1 MRVPLLDLKAQYK
14 KIKDEISSSLKE
26 VIEHQRFILGPDVE
40 DLEKRIACY
49 SETKFAI
56 GVASGSDALLISL
69 RALGIGY
76 GDKVITSPF
85 TFFATAGMV
94 HNVRAKPLFVDIKP
108 DTFNISPERLL
119 ECVEETCKQINGQPK
134 AIIPVHLFGQMADMD
149 PIIALA
155 KKYDIKVVED
165 AAQSIGAEY
174 NGYKAG
180 SVGNLGC
187 FSFYP
192 SKNLGGY
199 GDGGMIVTN
208 DESLAN
214 KIRMLRAH
222 GEKSKYIHSFVGY
235 NSRLDALQAVILRVK
250 LKYLDEWSRKREK
263 NAQYYNKKFV
273 EEGLASKGSD
283 EGDSEHPLILPCTAK
298 ERKHIYHQ
306 YTIRV
311 KKGLRDTLQNFLRE
325 NEIGTAIYYPLPLHL
340 QECFQYLGY
349 KRGDF
354 PVAEK
359 ISEEVLS
366 LPVYP
371 ELTHEMQDYVV
382 DKIKE
387 FFKKRFLKKSEI
399 SDFTDKSRDYTD

>member
-1 MRVPLLDLKAQYK
+1 MQVPLLDLKAQYK
-14 KIKDEISSSLKE
+14 KIKDEINSSVKE

-40 DLEKRIACY
+40 DLEERIASY
-49 SETKFAI
+49 SRTKFAI
-56 GVASGSDALLISL
+56 GVASGSDALLLSL
-69 RALGIGY
+69 RALGVGY

-85 TFFATAGMV
+85 TFFASAGMIHHV
-94 HNVRAKPLFVDIKP
+94 GARPLFVDVKP
-108 DTFNISPERLL
+108 DTFNINPERLL
-119 ECVEETCKQINGQPK
+119 ECVEETCKQINNQLK

-155 KKYDIKVVED
+155 RKYKIKIIED

-174 NGYKAG
+174 NGYRAG
-180 SVGNLGC
+180 SIGDLGF

-199 GDGGMIVTN
+199 GDGGMIVTS
-208 DESLAN
+208 DENLAN

-235 NSRLDALQAVILRVK
+235 NSRLDALQAVVLRVK
-250 LKYLDEWSRKREK
+250 LKHLDEWSKKREE
-263 NAQYYNKKFV
+263 NAQYYNKRLI
-273 EEGLASKGSD
+273 EEGLASKEGD
-283 EGDSEHPLILPCTAK
+283 EGDNKYPLVLPWAIK
-298 ERKHIYHQ
+298 QRKHIYHQ

-311 KKGLRDTLQNFLRE
+311 KKGLRDALQNFLKE

-340 QECFQYLGY
+340 QQCFQYLGY

-371 ELTHEMQDYVV
+371 ELTRKMQDYVV

-387 FFKKRFLKKSEI
+387 FFKRK
-399 SDFTDKSRDYTD
+399 FTDDR

>member
-1 MRVPLLDLKAQYK
+1 MQVPLLDLKAQYK
-14 KIKDEISSSLKE
+14 NIKDEINSSLTE
-26 VIEHQRFILGPDVE
+26 VVEHQRFILGPDVE
-40 DLEKRIACY
+40 DLEKRIASY
-49 SETKFAI
+49 SRTKFAI
-56 GVASGSDALLISL
+56 GVASGSDALLLSL
-69 RALGIGY
+69 RALEVGY

-85 TFFATAGMV
+85 TFFATGGTI
-94 HNVRAKPLFVDIKP
+94 HNVRAKILFVDIKP
-108 DTFNISPERLL
+108 DTFNINPERLL
-119 ECVEETCKQINGQPK
+119 GCIEKSHKQINGKLK

-149 PIIALA
+149 PIVDVA
-155 KKYDIKVVED
+155 KKYEIKIIED

-180 SVGNLGC
+180 SVGDLGC

-214 KIRMLRAH
+214 KVRMLRTH

-235 NSRLDALQAVILRVK
+235 NSRLDALQAVVLRVK
-250 LKYLDEWSRKREK
+250 LKYLDEWSKKRSE
-263 NAQYYNKKFV
+263 NAQYYNKRFI
-273 EEGLASKGSD
+273 EEKLAFKGDD
-283 EGDSEHPLILPCTAK
+283 EENSGCPLILPFAVK
-298 ERKHIYHQ
+298 KRKHIYHQ
-306 YTIRV
+306 YAIRV
-311 KKGLRDTLQNFLRE
+311 KRGLRDALQNFLRD
-325 NEIGTAIYYPLPLHL
+325 NEIGTAVYYPLPLHL

-359 ISEEVLS
+359 ISEEILS

-371 ELTHEMQDYVV
+371 ELTHKMQDYVV

-387 FFKKRFLKKSEI
+387 FFKKES
-399 SDFTDKSRDYTD
+399 